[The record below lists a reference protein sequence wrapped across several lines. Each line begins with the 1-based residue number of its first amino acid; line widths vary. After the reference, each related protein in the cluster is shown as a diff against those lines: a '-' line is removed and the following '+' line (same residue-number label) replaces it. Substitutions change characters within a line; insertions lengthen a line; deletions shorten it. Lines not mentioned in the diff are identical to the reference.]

1 MKRIVFALLCLLL
14 VPMLFACSAQTSS
27 VKPTVSPS
35 TAPSAQLTLSPD
47 IQPTTSP
54 DAQQAGGPSAADAK
68 DGTYT
73 ARMSEAYAKDKGQGW
88 QTTLTVE
95 FKGGKPEKVEF
106 DAFNDGKKKSEQT
119 KEAYPMEPHPSQ
131 WMPEM
136 AEQIKKAERPDDIE
150 GISGATIASGEAR
163 KLYGAV
169 LKAAQDGQ
177 AGEITVE

>member
-1 MKRIVFALLCLLL
+1 MKRIVFALVCLLL
-14 VPMLFACSAQTSS
+14 APMLFACSAQTSS
-27 VKPTVSPS
+27 VTPTTSPS

-54 DAQQAGGPSAADAK
+54 DAQQTGTSPVSGAK

-95 FKGGKPEKVEF
+95 FKGGKPEKVDFE
-106 DAFNDGKKKSEQT
+106 AFNDGKKKSELT
-119 KEAYPMEPHPSQ
+119 KEVYPMEPHPSQ
-131 WMPEM
+131 WIPEI
-136 AEQIKKAERPDDIE
+136 AEQIKKAESPDDIE
-150 GISGATIASGEAR
+150 GVSGATTTSDEAR

-169 LKAAQDGQ
+169 LKAAQGGET
-177 AGEITVE
+177 GEITVE